1 MMFGYGFDNTFG
13 YLGWFGMFL
22 MMLIPVAIIV
32 GIIYL
37 VYKALD
43 KGTDR
48 VRLGGEVQ
56 DPLTILKSRYA
67 KGEISREEFE
77 QVRQDLIREEKNAG

>member
-13 YLGWFGMFL
+13 YLGWLGMFL
-22 MMLIPVAIIV
+22 MMLIPLAIIV

-48 VRLGGEVQ
+48 VRLGGEVH
-56 DPLTILKSRYA
+56 DPLTILKARYA
-67 KGEISREEFE
+67 KGEISQEEFE
-77 QVRQDLIREEKNAG
+77 QVRQDLIREKNAG